1 MADGMLALHPGRSV
15 SLLPRAGGHAWA
27 GLLTDWQETGDDH
40 VLAHVQ
46 TDLAAIDA
54 LDHHQVWLST
64 VGKFD
69 DEDGVTI
76 FAGRALAQDDGSLLV
91 DGVVR
96 LVSERRRRSVRAA
109 GAKVRLPDQD
119 GHPGATLAATD
130 VSRGGLRLAMNG
142 TGWTYDHDVTV
153 TVELPDAATV
163 TATARLLRQEEGDV
177 VLELDDLAELD
188 GAAIDRYAL
197 SQVEETGLTTD

>member
-1 MADGMLALHPGRSV
+1 MVDGMPGLRPGRSV

-64 VGKFD
+64 VTRAD

-76 FAGRALAQDDGSLLV
+76 FAGRALAQEDGSLLV

-96 LVSERRRRSVRAA
+96 LVSERRRRAVRAA

-119 GHPGATLAATD
+119 GRPGATLVATD
-130 VSRGGLRLAMNG
+130 VSRGGLRLATNG
-142 TGWTYDHDVTV
+142 TGWTYGQEVTV
-153 TVELPDAATV
+153 TVELPDSATV
-163 TATARLLRQEEGDV
+163 TATARLLREEGGDV
-177 VLELDDLAELD
+177 VLELDDLAEAD
-188 GAAIDRYAL
+188 AAAIDRYAL
-197 SQVEETGLTTD
+197 TQVEQAG

>member
-1 MADGMLALHPGRSV
+1 MVDGMLALHPGRSV

-27 GLLTDWQETGDDH
+27 GLLTDWRETGDDH

-46 TDLAAIDA
+46 TDLAAIEA

-64 VGKFD
+64 VTKVD

-76 FAGRALAQDDGSLLV
+76 FVGRALAQEDGSLLV

-96 LVSERRRRSVRAA
+96 LVSERRRRAVRAA

-119 GHPGATLAATD
+119 GHPGAAVAATD

-142 TGWTYDHDVTV
+142 TGWTYD
-153 TVELPDAATV
+153 EKV
-163 TATARLLRQEEGDV
+163 TATARLLREEDGDV
-177 VLELDDLAELD
+177 VLELDGLAEVD
-188 GAAIDRYAL
+188 AAAIDRYAL
-197 SQVEETGLTTD
+197 NQVEQTG

>member
-1 MADGMLALHPGRSV
+1 MVDGMLALHPGRSV

-64 VGKFD
+64 VSKVD

-96 LVSERRRRSVRAA
+96 LVSERRRSAVRAV

-119 GHPGATLAATD
+119 GHPGATLAAAD

-142 TGWTYDHDVTV
+142 TGWTYDTEVTV
-153 TVELPDAATV
+153 TVELPGAASV
-163 TATARLLRQEEGDV
+163 TATARLLREEDGAV
-177 VLELDDLAELD
+177 VLELDDLAEVD
-188 GAAIDRYAL
+188 AAAIDRYAL
-197 SQVEETGLTTD
+197 TQVEQTG

>member
-1 MADGMLALHPGRSV
+1 MVDGMAALHPGRSV

-27 GLLTDWQETGDDH
+27 GLLTDWQETGEDH

-46 TDLAAIDA
+46 TDLAAVDA

-64 VGKFD
+64 VGKLD

-76 FAGRALAQDDGSLLV
+76 FAGRALAQEDGSLLV
-91 DGVVR
+91 DGVVQ
-96 LVSERRRRSVRAA
+96 LVSERRRRAVRAA

-119 GHPGATLAATD
+119 SRPGATLAAAD

-142 TGWTYDHDVTV
+142 TGWTYGQEVTV

-163 TATARLLRQEEGDV
+163 MATARLLREEGGDV
-177 VLELDDLAELD
+177 VLELDDLAEGD
-188 GAAIDRYAL
+188 AAAIDRYAL
-197 SQVEETGLTTD
+197 TQVEETGLTTD